1 MADTSAD
8 NREMTS
14 RAADKASEAKSETA
28 LRPQVDIYED
38 AEGIKL
44 IADMPGVSHERLNIE
59 VDKDMLLVEGNAR
72 IEMPEG
78 MEAVHADV
86 RATRYR
92 RSFAL
97 SSELDVDKIDASLK
111 DGVLNVSIPKRA
123 EVQPRKIEV
132 NVR

>member
-14 RAADKASEAKSETA
+14 RAVDKASEAKSETA

-59 VDKDMLLVEGNAR
+59 VDKD
-72 IEMPEG
+72 
-78 MEAVHADV
+78 
-86 RATRYR
+86 R
-92 RSFAL
+92 RNFAL
-97 SSELDVDKIDASLK
+97 SVVSWMWIKSTQASRM
-111 DGVLNVSIPKRA
+111 VC
-123 EVQPRKIEV
+123 
-132 NVR
+132 